1 MDELLKLV
9 ESFLTGQI
17 EAEEFANRFMD
28 FWNTLLEEADQRVD
42 NIPGLRDDLTKLENS
57 FKLRGFWRRFFI
69 AEFERKHKALYEQ
82 VPDWEFTPFGRP
94 SEFLSELFTSV
105 ENYEP
110 DPEVRIGEAYS
121 DETQLRQEVSAIYEK
136 YK

>member
-1 MDELLKLV
+1 MDDLLKLV

-28 FWNTLLEEADQRVD
+28 YWRAIRDEGYQRIDNT
-42 NIPGLRDDLTKLENS
+42 PGLRDDLTKLENS
-57 FKLRGFWRRFFI
+57 FKLRGFWRRFFV
-69 AEFERKHKALYEQ
+69 AEFERKHKALYDRI
-82 VPDWEFTPFGRP
+82 PDWEFTPFGKP

-110 DPEVRIGEAYS
+110 DPEVRIGGAYS
-121 DETQLRQEVSAIYEK
+121 DETQLRQEVTAIYDK
-136 YK
+136 YN